1 MLYRKDFQTF
11 GLSEKGERELA
22 KSNFE
27 DMQSFLKLIKYIN
40 LEIRKFMF
48 SLSRDTDKTTLEQSE
63 CENQKREQ
71 YLEWSLKKRI

>member
-1 MLYRKDFQTF
+1 MLYQKDFQTF

-27 DMQSFLKLIKYIN
+27 NMQSFLKLIKYIN

-48 SLSRDTDKTTLEQSE
+48 SLSRDTDKTTLEQLE
-63 CENQKREQ
+63 CENQKGEQ